1 LKIAIAEISM
11 ERTIKVRFFTGKSKE
26 VSVEEAKRILEE
38 IYNDPLGGL
47 VADGKTNE
55 LIWQIGSDVEEII
68 VLETML
74 GGG

>member
-1 LKIAIAEISM
+1 LKIAMAEIPM
-11 ERTIKVRFFTGKSKE
+11 ERTIKVHFFTGKSKE
-26 VSVEEAKRILEE
+26 VSVEEAKKILEE

-55 LIWQIGSDVEEII
+55 VIWQIGPDVEEII
-68 VLETML
+68 VLEMML

>member
-1 LKIAIAEISM
+1 
-11 ERTIKVRFFTGKSKE
+11 
-26 VSVEEAKRILEE
+26 LEE

-55 LIWQIGSDVEEII
+55 VIWQIGSDVEEII
-68 VLETML
+68 VLEMML